1 MVLYITTTNGSHEW
15 SDEQIPGSVPE
26 DITSSGSVLEDI
38 RSRGAQSVKCFEK
51 FQSEDITMPESVP
64 EDILTQKDVSE
75 NVITH

>member
-1 MVLYITTTNGSHEW
+1 MVLDITTTNGSHEW

-38 RSRGAQSVKCFEK
+38 RSRGTQSVKCFEK

-64 EDILTQKDVSE
+64 IDILTQKDVSE
-75 NVITH
+75 NVMTH